1 MSLQEEGMQRTRLEE
16 EKRKEVTSHFQVTLN
31 DIQAQMQQHD
41 ERNASLRQENAE
53 LAEKLKKLYEQY
65 KLREEVSRQCLP
77 SPAWLESSVIW
88 SSRLS
93 DLVIPPAHREGGE
106 AQRPAAA
113 AGGCKTAPGPG
124 AAQGVWGPPRKRE
137 RLCNYPFLFKINTHC
152 PSTRLSLHTNAT
164 VSLHWLCFLPPQLL
178 KEAVESQRMCELM
191 KQQEV
196 HLKQQVSHQPF
207 RFSAELGLTLEFK

>member
-77 SPAWLESSVIW
+77 SPAWLESSVI
-88 SSRLS
+88 
-93 DLVIPPAHREGGE
+93 
-106 AQRPAAA
+106 
-113 AGGCKTAPGPG
+113 
-124 AAQGVWGPPRKRE
+124 
-137 RLCNYPFLFKINTHC
+137 
-152 PSTRLSLHTNAT
+152 
-164 VSLHWLCFLPPQLL
+164 
-178 KEAVESQRMCELM
+178 
-191 KQQEV
+191 
-196 HLKQQVSHQPF
+196 
-207 RFSAELGLTLEFK
+207 